1 MDTPGLQIYM
11 SIVAK
16 KKYKWLHMYNLCWL
30 LNGEWYLTLCLSVW
44 GGKRKWWQTSSSR
57 L

>member
-44 GGKRKWWQTSSSR
+44 GGKRKWWQTSSPR